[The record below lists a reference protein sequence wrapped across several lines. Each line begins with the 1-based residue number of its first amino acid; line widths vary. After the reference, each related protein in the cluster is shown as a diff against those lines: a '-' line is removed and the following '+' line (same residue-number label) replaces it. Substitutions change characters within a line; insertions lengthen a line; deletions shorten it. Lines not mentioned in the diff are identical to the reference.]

1 MSEKYHRARIFVY
14 CKKCGSRAPYFMNA
28 QTGMTEFL
36 WHEPCPKCGAEE
48 WAAGDSE
55 FCPDIVME
63 IRKGWINSLD

>member
-1 MSEKYHRARIFVY
+1 MEANLHRARIFVY
-14 CKKCGSRAPYFMNA
+14 CKKCGTRAPSVRNER
-28 QTGMTEFL
+28 TCMTDFL

-63 IRKGWINSLD
+63 IRKGRMNTSN